1 MEIKGKNSIIVKT
14 VALLCLLAILIWQS
28 AVLAAAE
35 KEPSKESQQIVALD
49 FKLLEKTERYVTD
62 DKADLKEIPKTIL
75 ALNGKTVKITGY
87 FLIPS
92 QAYYTKKPISNFGV
106 SKNAY
111 GCPCCSWGNQ
121 PTIFNTVIVDMKQG
135 DVIEPPFPPLVEV
148 TGIFSVKKEQL
159 TNETGEKRL
168 NALFYINDAQVKK
181 KKQSFLGSI
190 F

>member
-1 MEIKGKNSIIVKT
+1 MEIKGNNSIVLKSA
-14 VALLCLLAILIWQS
+14 VLLCLPLALICQS
-28 AVLAAAE
+28 VVFGAVE
-35 KEPSKESQQIVALD
+35 KEVSKETQQIITLD
-49 FKLLEKTERYVTD
+49 FALLEKTERYVTD
-62 DKADLKEIPKTIL
+62 DKADLKEIPENIF

-148 TGIFSVKKEQL
+148 TGMFSVKKEQL
-159 TNETGEKRL
+159 MDETGEKYL
-168 NALFYINDAQVKK
+168 NTLFYIKDAQVKK